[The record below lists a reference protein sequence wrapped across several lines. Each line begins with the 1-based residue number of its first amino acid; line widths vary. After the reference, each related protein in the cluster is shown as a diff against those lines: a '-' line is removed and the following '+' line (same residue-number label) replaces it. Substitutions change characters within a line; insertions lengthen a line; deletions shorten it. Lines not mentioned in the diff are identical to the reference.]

1 MSARVFILSP
11 ARLGGERARLLTSP
25 RARFE
30 LAHRF
35 QREGATIGELMS
47 FVSGLY
53 FRGKLTYARAFGRP
67 PAGSAG
73 ALVIVPGLPLT
84 GADTVMTPDQVAA
97 AAAIPVSADEPRFT
111 GPLAASAT
119 ALAADLGADGDAV
132 FLGSIATDR
141 YVATL
146 EAVLGD
152 RLHFPPD
159 FVGRG
164 DMSRGAMLLRAA
176 RAGVEIDVA
185 PLAGAARHGPRAPGL
200 PRR

>member
-1 MSARVFILSP
+1 MNARVFILSP

-25 RARFE
+25 RARVE
-30 LAHRF
+30 RAHRV
-35 QREGATIGELMS
+35 QREGAPIGELMS

-111 GPLAASAT
+111 GPLAASAA

-152 RLHFPPD
+152 RLHFPHD

-185 PLAGAARHGPRAPGL
+185 PLTGAARHGPRAPRL

>member
-1 MSARVFILSP
+1 VPPRVFLLSP
-11 ARLGGERARLLTSP
+11 ARMGGERAKLLTSP

-35 QREGATIGELMS
+35 QREGAPIGELMS

-53 FRGKLTYARAFGRP
+53 FRGKLAYARAFARP
-67 PAGSAG
+67 PDGTAG

-84 GADTVMTPDQVAA
+84 DADTVMTPDQVAA
-97 AAAIPVSADEPRFT
+97 SAAVPVAADEPRFT
-111 GPLAASAT
+111 APLAAAAA
-119 ALAADLGADGDAV
+119 ALADRLGPDGDAV

-146 EAVLGD
+146 EAALGD
-152 RLHFPPD
+152 RLLFPPA

-176 RAGVEIDVA
+176 RTGVAIDVA
-185 PLAGAARHGPRAPGL
+185 PLAGAARHGPRAPRL